1 MGSTD
6 IARQPLEPES
16 DHFDGDADLVRL
28 LGNPIVRVEAA
39 ARVKGAPALDDQNCW

>member
-16 DHFDGDADLVRL
+16 DHFDGDADLIRL
-28 LGNPIVRVEAA
+28 LGNSIVRVGTA
-39 ARVKGAPALDDQNCW
+39 ARVKRAPALDDQNWW